1 MAFKA
6 AVLVGVITLAFLGYI
21 IFYIDQVDVYAS
33 IACALVADGYIYYYS
48 TEKARNKIL
57 LPRRRFP
64 TLLGFLIIFPIVTS
78 AILAWL
84 GFLGHSL
91 LEILNIIT
99 INGFSITFFLITVSI
114 PLGLKELWQ
123 EKRRHAFDPTYRPLV
138 SIIVP
143 AYNEQRVIAH
153 TIQSLLNQTYPRK
166 EILIVDDGSTDHTS
180 LIASQFAH
188 RRVRVLRKPNGGKG
202 SALNYGLLFARGKLV
217 LTIDAD
223 SLLRPDAL
231 ERMVRT
237 MSDQSIAGSVG
248 TIKALNYNSLLTK
261 CQALEYISTFSLMRR
276 ALRFSGAINVIS
288 GAFGMFRREA
298 IDDVG
303 RFDNDSLAED
313 FGITI
318 RIQKSYGF
326 VGTDSQA
333 VTDTEVPDTW
343 KGLFK
348 QRRRWALGTLQEIAK
363 HPDGFLNER
372 YGVLQKI
379 IYPMI
384 LSTFIV
390 PFASIFSLVAIILI
404 GYYGGL
410 VPFVGMF
417 TVFFLLELLVV
428 ILGLIL
434 DEDKRY
440 SLAWYSPLL
449 VIGYRQFID
458 MVSIVSLFQ
467 YFRIRTRKASAKKL
481 RWDSVERIG
490 IGRDAI
496 NSPQEAAESENNQKD
511 QAEEK
516 EEWVTS
522 HR

>member
-6 AVLVGVITLAFLGYI
+6 ALIVGVSTLGFLTFI
-21 IFYIDQVDVYAS
+21 IFYIDQIDVYAS
-33 IACALVADGYIYYYS
+33 IGCALVADAYIYYYS
-48 TEKARNKIL
+48 TEHARKKIL

-64 TLLGFLIIFPIVTS
+64 TLLGFLIIFPVATS

-84 GFLGHSL
+84 GYLGHSF

-114 PLGLKELWQ
+114 PLGLRELWL
-123 EKRRHAFDPTYRPLV
+123 EKKRHAFDPTYRPLV

-153 TIQSLLNQTYPRK
+153 TIQSLLNQTYVKK
-166 EILIVDDGSTDHTS
+166 EIIIVDDGSKDHTG

-188 RRVRVLRKPNGGKG
+188 RGVRVLRKPNGGKG

-223 SLLRPDAL
+223 SQLRPDAL
-231 ERMVRT
+231 ERMVST
-237 MSDQSIAGSVG
+237 MSDRSIAGSVG
-248 TIKALNYNSLLTK
+248 TIKALNYNSVLTK

-333 VTDTEVPDTW
+333 VTDTEVPESW

-390 PFASIFSLVAIILI
+390 PFASIFSLVAIVLI

-410 VPFVGMF
+410 IPFVGMF

-449 VIGYRQFID
+449 VIGYRQFVD

-467 YFRIRTRKASAKKL
+467 YFNTRIRRKSMKRL
-481 RWDSVERIG
+481 HWDSVERIG
-490 IGRDAI
+490 ANRGDFES
-496 NSPQEAAESENNQKD
+496 SPQSADEEEQTQTKEQWAA
-511 QAEEK
+511 AP
-516 EEWVTS
+516 
-522 HR
+522 R